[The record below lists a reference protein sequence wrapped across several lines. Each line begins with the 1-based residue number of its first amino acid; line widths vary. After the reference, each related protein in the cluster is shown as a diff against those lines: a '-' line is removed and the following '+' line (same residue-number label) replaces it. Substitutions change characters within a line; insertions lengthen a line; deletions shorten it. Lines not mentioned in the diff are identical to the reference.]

1 MHGIFF
7 SCCLNVIIFF
17 PSPKTRLIFGFL
29 GALGTLMHSSK
40 RRRFF
45 LYTPGLLIGV
55 DDDDVVV
62 AVATLVVVA
71 TATPVVAVAIV
82 VVVDGVVVAI
92 VVVVDGVDETTTAGV
107 SHEHTIWL
115 QQNCSGLERT
125 ADKGKLNIAFIP
137 QMHCGWLQQ

>member
-55 DDDDVVV
+55 DDDDVATATLVV
-62 AVATLVVVA
+62 AVA
-71 TATPVVAVAIV
+71 VAVAIV
-82 VVVDGVVVAI
+82 VVVDGVVAI
-92 VVVVDGVDETTTAGV
+92 DGGVDETTTGGV
-107 SHEHTIWL
+107 LHEHTIWL

>member
-55 DDDDVVV
+55 DDDDDD
-62 AVATLVVVA
+62 VA